1 MCAMSQQVLYGELFK
16 DIEDK
21 LTNIDDYAWGE
32 ELFEFPI
39 IVYTKNRSTIPGY
52 KRICNEGIE
61 VGLIT
66 INPNIAGMIE
76 IVPALYEPR
85 NKRVYIKDTQFNIYW
100 KNLRKSIQIGIENN
114 QEYCEHNDIKT
125 PEDIVD
131 LRILR
136 DDIHEPY
143 IQNGI
148 IKIRVKKVDVPKE
161 IQTKRARQS
170 KLDNPL
176 NVFFYSCNRKGSRQV
191 HDRECD
197 VLDSIPDDKFMG
209 STEIPDGYI
218 LCKKC
223 KRNLLIRM
231 GCYPNTKQIP
241 ICGRFFHEHRVGT
254 TEIEKMIDKGI
265 TFHAEDMNVMTING
279 IEDTWQVRAVG
290 DNVSLWHNNYVRV
303 SNTER
308 YITDGFHNQ
317 NYTGNMTGMLRYIE
331 GYTWQKHLQGEE
343 RKRIKAEE
351 EVRIV
356 TVEPEPKAKSCWYKK
371 LFDRI
376 KDFFK
381 Q

>member
-76 IVPALYEPR
+76 IVPALYEPS

-114 QEYCEHNDIKT
+114 QEYCEQNDIKT

-148 IKIRVKKVDVPKE
+148 IKIRVRKVDVPKE
-161 IQTKRARQS
+161 IQTKRTRQS

-254 TEIEKMIDKGI
+254 TEIEKMIDKGM

-351 EVRIV
+351 EAKVIV
-356 TVEPEPKAKSCWYKK
+356 VEDERNTNWYYMII
-371 LFDRI
+371 DRI
-376 KDFFK
+376 KRFLRK
-381 Q
+381 I